1 MNLMLFRGL
10 ASRLLLSKR
19 KVKEE
24 TTVIS
29 VTEVQILTSADSGN
43 TYSLDDPG
51 CRIALPLRA
60 SLTAGWTI
68 TVQCTVTTRYV
79 TVSDPADVGS
89 VSFEGDSWD
98 GIQLDSLD
106 AQATI
111 TFDGNAFQAVAI
123 AGTVAGYLD

>member
-1 MNLMLFRGL
+1 MHMLFLR
-10 ASRLLLSKR
+10 SSLLLLRR
-19 KVKEE
+19 KNGIEPAPH
-24 TTVIS
+24 VIS
-29 VTEVQILTSADSGN
+29 VTKVQILTSADSGN

-123 AGTVAGYLD
+123 ARTVAGYLD